1 MNSLKSLFS
10 HGGSF
15 RRFGGPFR
23 HFGGRLAKGRR
34 CMENMKT
41 PETAQ
46 MEKWS
51 LRTYFLSSSEIPESP
66 AYLYHSATLACFS
79 CRSAMFGVFAY
90 DLLAAISFL
99 YFDLV
104 LNIII

>member
-51 LRTYFLSSSEIPESP
+51 L
-66 AYLYHSATLACFS
+66 
-79 CRSAMFGVFAY
+79 
-90 DLLAAISFL
+90 
-99 YFDLV
+99 
-104 LNIII
+104 